1 MELDW
6 KKLIARPDIDLI
18 DVCVPNVLHH
28 DIVIAA
34 AKAGKMVVCEKP
46 LAMNAKEAEE
56 MVAAVEKAGV
66 ANMVSFNYRRVP
78 AISLAKQIIGEGR
91 IGRPFHYRATY
102 NQDYTISAEVPQ
114 GGMALWRLD
123 ARVAGS
129 GVTGD
134 LLAHAID
141 TAEWLNGPIQR
152 VVAHTETFIKERKHA
167 ETGKIEPVTIDD
179 ACMFLAIFANGS
191 CGTFESTRY
200 ARGRKNYNTFELN
213 GENGSVF
220 FDLEDPHILQYFRYA
235 DPATGKKIEDHL
247 TGWQRIHVTNFE
259 HPYMQNYWVPGCTI
273 GYEHTFING
282 LADFLASLEGGP
294 AFHPNMREA
303 CARSA
308 FATRCSKRQ
317 TRPVGGD
324 RSVRFRSR
332 LRASHELL
340 RPRPAVSRSA
350 VFRGRH
356 GRARLADGGRSAGA
370 AAVEARRAVLL
381 DDADPCVADVAGG
394 VLQHLRDDARF
405 HDTRAFAETSLEL
418 TVRAA
423 RRAGGETGLR
433 PAFLGHLLV
442 ELLLDAALIAEPRA
456 G

>member
-1 MELDW
+1 
-6 KKLIARPDIDLI
+6 
-18 DVCVPNVLHH
+18 
-28 DIVIAA
+28 
-34 AKAGKMVVCEKP
+34 
-46 LAMNAKEAEE
+46 

-78 AISLAKQIIGEGR
+78 AVSLAKQIIGEGR

-102 NQDYTISAEVPQ
+102 NQDYTISADVPQ

-152 VVAHTETFIKERKHA
+152 IVAHTETFIKQRKHV

-179 ACMFLAIFANGS
+179 ACMFLALFANGS

-213 GENGSVF
+213 GENGAVF

-235 DPATGKKIEDHL
+235 DPATGRKIEDHL

-259 HPYMQNYWVPGCTI
+259 HPYMRNYWVPGCTI

-282 LADFLASLEGGP
+282 FADFLASLDGGP
-294 AFHPNMREA
+294 TFHPNMREA
-303 CARSA
+303 
-308 FATRCSKRQ
+308 
-317 TRPVGGD
+317 
-324 RSVRFRSR
+324 
-332 LRASHELL
+332 LRTQK
-340 RPRPAVSRSA
+340 VC
-350 VFRGRH
+350 
-356 GRARLADGGRSAGA
+356 D
-370 AAVEARRAVLL
+370 AVLESAKRGQWV
-381 DDADPCVADVAGG
+381 DIPD
-394 VLQHLRDDARF
+394 
-405 HDTRAFAETSLEL
+405 
-418 TVRAA
+418 
-423 RRAGGETGLR
+423 
-433 PAFLGHLLV
+433 
-442 ELLLDAALIAEPRA
+442 
-456 G
+456 